1 MNGPER
7 DDDVDDRWSDA
18 DDTDGAGD
26 QTASGWEFDDP
37 SPESAEPVDSTGPGE
52 PDGPGE
58 PPDRDGGPMFP
69 NPGPDAVRNW
79 TALLATLAVVS
90 FISAITTLVVYDAMM
105 ATLGAAILGSGLVLA
120 TVVGRSVFP
129 QILHALSE
137 SWAEHRT
144 YVWFSGGLFALG
156 IASGVALAAAGVD
169 LTELFM
175 ELILEELGEEEV
187 DGVGGEPSGL
197 EEGGEFEL
205 SASFFIFNNTPPY
218 LASIFGA
225 LTLGLFTFFVMT
237 FNGLIVGNIAVA
249 IGAEV
254 GYGLI
259 VALLAPHGIFELTAL
274 FIAAGVGFRFLYRA
288 GERIAGKR
296 SALFT
301 KPYLAR
307 TTLLVIFGWLMLVVA
322 AFVEAYL
329 TIPIAELFFPGQ
341 AE

>member
-7 DDDVDDRWSDA
+7 DDDADDRWGDA
-18 DDTDGAGD
+18 DGTDGAND
-26 QTASGWEFDDP
+26 QTADGWEFDDS
-37 SPESAEPVDSTGPGE
+37 SPKSANPAEQGDSDEPGNPPAQD
-52 PDGPGE
+52 DGS
-58 PPDRDGGPMFP
+58 MFP
-69 NPGPDAVRNW
+69 NAGPDAVRNW

-90 FISAITTLVVYDAMM
+90 FVSAVTTLVVYDAMM

-120 TVVGRSVFP
+120 AVVSRSVFP
-129 QILHALSE
+129 QILHALSDA
-137 SWAEHRT
+137 WAEHRR
-144 YVWFSGGLFALG
+144 YVSFSGGLFALG

-175 ELILEELGEEEV
+175 ELILEEFGEEELN
-187 DGVGGEPSGL
+187 GVGGEPSGL
-197 EEGGEFEL
+197 EGEGKIEL
-205 SASFFIFNNTPPY
+205 SAMFFILNNTPPY
-218 LASIFGA
+218 LASILGA
-225 LTLGLFTFFVMT
+225 LTLGLFTFFIMT

-259 VALLAPHGIFELTAL
+259 IALLVPHGIFELTAL

-288 GERIAGKR
+288 GERITGKR